1 MPIKG
6 ISFYF
11 FLISILSILLLY
23 SKAYILLLF
32 VLLLLII
39 TYKKFGGKLTL
50 LLIATFIFFLFYR
63 VNIKPDID
71 NKIDDTFI
79 VKEVK
84 NSYAIVSN
92 DNVNY
97 LIYQEDFIINE
108 KDEIH
113 LIGYCL
119 ELESDLELDVFEFK
133 DYLNN
138 KRVFYQIEYESIS
151 LVKESN
157 LL

>member
-1 MPIKG
+1 M
-6 ISFYF
+6 
-11 FLISILSILLLY
+11 
-23 SKAYILLLF
+23 
-32 VLLLLII
+32 
-39 TYKKFGGKLTL
+39 
-50 LLIATFIFFLFYR
+50 FFLFYR

-71 NKIDDTFI
+71 SKIDDTFI

-84 NSYAIVSN
+84 ESYAIVSN
-92 DNVNY
+92 NNINY

-113 LIGYCL
+113 LIGYSI
-119 ELESDLELDVFEFK
+119 EIENDLELDVFEFK

-157 LL
+157 LLSNKIKKLFTSKIEN